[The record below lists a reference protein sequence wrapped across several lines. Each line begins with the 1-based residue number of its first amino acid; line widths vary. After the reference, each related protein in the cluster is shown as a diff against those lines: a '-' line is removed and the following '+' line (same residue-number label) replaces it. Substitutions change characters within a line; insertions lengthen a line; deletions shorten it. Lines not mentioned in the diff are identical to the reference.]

1 MRSWK
6 PVRIFR
12 GRNRTPATV
21 FRSKCVERGK
31 KNLSCCCYSL
41 IFSIK
46 PRIRGNL
53 NTLSEDSPTKIQA
66 GFFFFCPHVL
76 FRKTPD
82 CGILYH
88 HHADQVLY
96 CTNWRIFLIPHFL
109 SPFPLATHPKS
120 NCQTPAT
127 SIALPYVTES
137 MVNVFRH

>member
-66 GFFFFCPHVL
+66 GFFFFFAPMFYSVRRRTAAFCTTT
-76 FRKTPD
+76 TP
-82 CGILYH
+82 IKSYI
-88 HHADQVLY
+88 A
-96 CTNWRIFLIPHFL
+96 RIGASFSSHISFLRFHSQLTQNPTAK
-109 SPFPLATHPKS
+109 PQPLAS
-120 NCQTPAT
+120 
-127 SIALPYVTES
+127 PYPMLLS
-137 MVNVFRH
+137 RW